1 MNYLTQITMCNKS
14 LNKLIGLS
22 NKGGILLEIAEEIE
36 KNKKIIMSQNLIDV
50 KRCKKDEAFVDR
62 LRMTDERFDDMIAGV
77 KDIAAMEDVIGK
89 ILEQRYVSGIDLQKV
104 SVPLGVVLVIYE
116 ARPNVTVEAF
126 CLAFKTGNAVVLK
139 GGSAAINTNK
149 ALVRLI
155 KVVLKKYGLGD
166 GLVFVDGGHKEVE
179 RLIKMHEL
187 ISVVIPR
194 GGKKLVEMVQKKSTV
209 PVLSHADGID
219 HIYVDQSADL
229 GMAVRVIVDA
239 KTNRPATCNTVD
251 TVLIH
256 ETIAEKL
263 LSILR
268 EEMTKRGVTFNKIYG
283 REFLSL
289 QLAIKIVDSIDEA
302 IVHVQ
307 KYGSKHTEG
316 IIAEDSRVIDEY
328 VRRVDAAAV
337 MVNCSTRLHDGGVF
351 GMGAEM
357 GIATGKLHARG
368 PVGLK
373 ELTTYKWV
381 AYGNGQTR
389 GEL

>member
-126 CLAFKTGNAVVLK
+126 CLAFKSGNAVVLK
-139 GGSAAINTNK
+139 GGSEALATNRAIIQ
-149 ALVRLI
+149 LI
-155 KVVLKKYGLGD
+155 KSVLAKYNLVD
-166 GLVFVDGGHKEVE
+166 ILVFIENRKTITE
-179 RLIKMHEL
+179 LLKLNKL

-194 GGKKLVEMVQKKSTV
+194 GGKELVEMVQKKSTV

-229 GMAVRVIVDA
+229 GMAVRAIVDA

>member
-126 CLAFKTGNAVVLK
+126 CLAFKSGNAVVLK
-139 GGSAAINTNK
+139 GGSEALATNRAIIQ
-149 ALVRLI
+149 LI
-155 KVVLKKYGLGD
+155 KSVLAKYNLVD
-166 GLVFVDGGHKEVE
+166 ILVFIENRKTITE
-179 RLIKMHEL
+179 LLKLNKL

-194 GGKKLVEMVQKKSTV
+194 GGKELVEMVQKKSTV